1 MSNFIEEIAIRWIEM
16 PANEKIVLYEEPGGI
31 YRVEVELPLSS
42 KVKPEE
48 FAQIR
53 DELEIPS
60 YVDLEYL
67 PIKASLVMLKAARN
81 AHKLHEEFPDVIEK
95 RISKNPLNILIFGG
109 GAFKLHCPSCN
120 AGGVFERELHDI
132 DIVVPR
138 KQGGAIRKLLLALGD
153 LYGTMFL
160 HFMSTSDKIFAMQRR
175 GSRFRLRSI
184 KTISNED
191 SLPTVEVMDILTN
204 EIDMRHTVNVEDELK
219 EDPKK
224 LLYTIGLE
232 KMIAT
237 KCQFILDM
245 DKEIIPELE
254 KAGVLYRQLHYD
266 HYNKDKIIIGMEK
279 KDIKDVS
286 AAFLDHPLGEGPN
299 AIDVEKMK
307 KILSDKKILKT
318 VRLNLENLLHNQD
331 VITDAGATQSQISTI
346 ITKIEDLLEQL
357 PTSDKKWSKPWWN
370 LDVETPEIFEGY
382 EKI

>member
-16 PANEKIVLYEEPGGI
+16 PTNEKIVLYEEPGGI

-48 FAQIR
+48 FPKIR

-81 AHKLHEEFPDVIEK
+81 AHQLHKEFPDIVPK
-95 RISKNPLNILIFGG
+95 RISKTPLNILIFGG

-120 AGGVFERELHDI
+120 AGGVFERVLHDI

-160 HFMSTSDKIFAMQRR
+160 HFMSTSDRIFAMQRR

-184 KTISNED
+184 KTISNKD
-191 SLPTVEVMDILTN
+191 SLPSVEVMDILTN

-219 EDPKK
+219 DDPKK

-245 DKEIIPELE
+245 EKDVTQQLE
-254 KAGVLYRQLHYD
+254 AAGVLYRQLHYE
-266 HYNKDKIIIGMEK
+266 HYNKDKIVIGMEK

-286 AAFLDHPLGEGPN
+286 AAFLDHPLGEGPE

-307 KILSDKKILKT
+307 QILSDKKTLKT

-331 VITDAGATQSQISTI
+331 VLESAGATTSQISTI
-346 ITKIEDLLEQL
+346 TTKIEELLEQL

-382 EKI
+382 

>member
-16 PANEKIVLYEEPGGI
+16 STNGKIVLYEEPGGI

-48 FAQIR
+48 FPKIR

-67 PIKASLVMLKAARN
+67 PIKSALVMLTAARN
-81 AHKLHEEFPDVIEK
+81 AHQLHKEFPDVVRK
-95 RISKNPLNILIFGG
+95 RISKKPLDILIFGG

-138 KQGGAIRKLLLALGD
+138 KQGGAIRKLLLALSD

-160 HFMSTSDKIFAMQRR
+160 HFMSTSDRIFAMQRR

-184 KTISNED
+184 KTISNEEGH
-191 SLPTVEVMDILTN
+191 PTVEVMDILTN

-232 KMIAT
+232 KMLAT
-237 KCQFILDM
+237 KCQFIMDM
-245 DKEIIPELE
+245 DKAVQKQLE
-254 KAGVLYRQLHYD
+254 EQGVLYRQLHYE
-266 HYNKDKIIIGMEK
+266 HYKKDKIIIGMEK

-286 AAFLDHPLGEGPN
+286 AAFLDHPLGEGPET
-299 AIDVEKMK
+299 IDVEKMK
-307 KILSDKKILKT
+307 QILSDKKILKT

-331 VITDAGATQSQISTI
+331 VLESAGASTSQISTI
-346 ITKIEDLLEQL
+346 TTKIEDLLEQL
-357 PTSDKKWSKPWWN
+357 PKSDKKWSKPWWN
-370 LDVETPEIFEGY
+370 LDVETPEIFEGH
-382 EKI
+382 